1 MVLPTCFDLIFCGSS
16 AVFDPNWIICSSLES
31 FEVMDRLSS
40 MNEKMGL
47 ALRLAEEARE
57 ASRRPA
63 PPPFRAIALRTW
75 CSLR

>member
-1 MVLPTCFDLIFCGSS
+1 
-16 AVFDPNWIICSSLES
+16 
-31 FEVMDRLSS
+31 MDRLSS

-57 ASRRPA
+57 PLDAPL